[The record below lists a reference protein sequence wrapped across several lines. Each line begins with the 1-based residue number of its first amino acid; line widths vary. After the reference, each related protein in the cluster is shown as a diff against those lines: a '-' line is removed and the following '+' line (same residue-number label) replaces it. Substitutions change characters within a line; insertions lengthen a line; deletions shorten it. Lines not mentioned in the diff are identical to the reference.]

1 MHAPSP
7 PPKRRPDWADGALAI
22 LPIAA
27 AALPFGVLWGAF
39 AAQKGLSPL
48 EALLM
53 SATVLAGASQFVAI
67 DLWDHPIPIA
77 TVVVATFLVNT
88 RHILMGTSLL
98 PKMTAFPDRWK
109 PLALFFL
116 VDEVWA
122 LAEKRAREGPLTP
135 GYYAG
140 MAAVISSA
148 WLAWTTFGAVLGS
161 GLGDP
166 ARYGFDFAFTALFIG
181 LLMSFRAA
189 QGFTVTVAAAAAAS
203 ALVHMV
209 APGPLAIAAGA
220 VAGIAAA
227 ALRPARTGEAA

>member
-1 MHAPSP
+1 MPAPSP
-7 PPKRRPDWADGALAI
+7 TPKRRPDWADGALAI
-22 LPIAA
+22 LPIAG

-67 DLWDHPIPIA
+67 DLWAHPIPIA

-88 RHILMGTSLL
+88 RHILMGTSIL
-98 PKMTAFPDRWK
+98 PKMMAFPNRWK
-109 PLALFFL
+109 PVALFFL

-148 WLAWTTFGAVLGS
+148 WLAWTTFGAVLGT
-161 GLGDP
+161 GVGDP
-166 ARYGFDFAFTALFIG
+166 TRYGFDFAFSALFIG
-181 LLMSFRAA
+181 LLMGFRAA
-189 QGFTVTVAAAAAAS
+189 PGFTLTVAAAAAGAT
-203 ALVHMV
+203 LVHLV
-209 APGPLAIAAGA
+209 SPGPLAIAAGA
-220 VAGIAAA
+220 LTGIAAA
-227 ALRPARTGEAA
+227 AIRPQRSGDPA